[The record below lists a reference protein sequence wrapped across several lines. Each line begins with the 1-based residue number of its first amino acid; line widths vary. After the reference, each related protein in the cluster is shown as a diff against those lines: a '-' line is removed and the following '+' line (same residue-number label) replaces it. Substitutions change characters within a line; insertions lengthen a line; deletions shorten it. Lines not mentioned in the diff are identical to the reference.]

1 MIAPELTDARWRQ
14 ADLMGRISL
23 LRANAAGN
31 RKAADTNDAEA
42 DRLVAELMDLNAA
55 LEGVTP

>member
-1 MIAPELTDARWRQ
+1 MATELTDARWRQ

-31 RKAADTNDAEA
+31 RRAADTCDATA
-42 DRLVAELMDLNAA
+42 DALVAELMDINAA
-55 LEGVTP
+55 LEAGIA

>member
-1 MIAPELTDARWRQ
+1 MATELTAARWRS

-31 RKAADTNDAEA
+31 RRAADTCDGEA